1 MEVFKMSRR
10 LKWSLIS
17 AAAIVAITII
27 IGITSI
33 VLFSG
38 DNTTA
43 KASEENYDTDTDVII
58 SAVLPE
64 LEKAVDTFV
73 STDPMIGQELVEISV
88 LQMMSAFK
96 TMDIEL
102 QAIKAPNESDHGK
115 LLEIVRAGKS
125 ECGKL
130 AKEYERGNFEAD
142 PEPCLNAFKEL
153 KRFSEK

>member
-1 MEVFKMSRR
+1 MSRR
-10 LKWSLIS
+10 LKWTLIS
-17 AAAIVAITII
+17 AAAVVAIAII

-43 KASEENYDTDTDVII
+43 EASEENYDTDTDVII

-64 LEKAVDTFV
+64 LEKAVDTFE
-73 STDPMIGQELVEISV
+73 STDPMIGQELVEMSV

-130 AKEYERGNFEAD
+130 SKEYESGNFEAD
-142 PEPCLNAFKEL
+142 STPCLDAVAEL